1 MSQEQNRKKTRLSS
15 VQLTAAEGIKSGQGH
30 TFLAE
35 RGVAAPGEVPL
46 AGEGVAANN
55 IVARVTLVG
64 DLGLPNQLG
73 VRSGLPAILDL
84 WQVRAGLIP

>member
-1 MSQEQNRKKTRLSS
+1 MSS
-15 VQLTAAEGIKSGQGH
+15 VQLTATEGIKSGQGH

-55 IVARVTLVG
+55 IVAWVTLVG
-64 DLGLPNQLG
+64 NFGLPNQLS
-73 VRSGLPAILDL
+73 VRSGLPAILDFR
-84 WQVRAGLIP
+84 QV